1 LELSLV
7 GRLYTWSNNRRYPTY
22 EKLDRFLANPEWE
35 LKYNDVAVQGLNGS
49 FFDHIPLLLSSDENK
64 AKTRSFRNGL
74 CWRLRPE
81 FIQLVSHN
89 WSLPVRNYRSLDI
102 WKEKIK
108 RVKNML
114 IGWNINVEGH
124 YKKL

>member
-81 FIQLVSHN
+81 FIQLVSHKSFKMTLSEKMLLLIEEVKFQV
-89 WSLPVRNYRSLDI
+89 SLIMRGLKSLI
-102 WKEKIK
+102 M
-108 RVKNML
+108 N
-114 IGWNINVEGH
+114 GT
-124 YKKL
+124 